1 MPPICL
7 NRSSQLAFQNSWII
21 FKDRKLILT
30 YVKINELRHSAHIAS
45 RQFVLVGLYQLQ
57 VGTFLQV
64 ECSDFVHIS
73 VKLFERDAS
82 RKVCCLDEVIKNNL
96 RIRVCPT
103 HLNRGR

>member
-1 MPPICL
+1 M
-7 NRSSQLAFQNSWII
+7 
-21 FKDRKLILT
+21 T

-82 RKVCCLDEVIKNNL
+82 RKVCCLDEVL
-96 RIRVCPT
+96 RTIYVFEFVQPT
-103 HLNRGR
+103 KIEGGDGIEVAFQID